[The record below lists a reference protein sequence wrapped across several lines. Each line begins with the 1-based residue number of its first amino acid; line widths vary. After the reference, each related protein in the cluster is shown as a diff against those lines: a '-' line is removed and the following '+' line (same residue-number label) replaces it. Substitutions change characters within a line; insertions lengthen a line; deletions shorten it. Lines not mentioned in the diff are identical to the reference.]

1 MSHDNPTANN
11 YNDKNIIVL
20 LSSIIMENLTEC
32 TVICTYQNTV
42 VYNFILLLLH
52 QEDLFHTYT
61 LNTHGHS

>member
-42 VYNFILLLLH
+42 AYNFILLLLH
-52 QEDLFHTYT
+52 
-61 LNTHGHS
+61 